1 MQSKRNSREAS
12 LAGLLQIL
20 AWEHNSLSYTLERA
34 AASHRVH
41 VFSFFKPSPLD
52 QKYLIVSLN
61 MKVTLNLLGVC
72 ANKQFPVRFF
82 ALCPF
87 SFKKKWPIFPLAH
100 FAHYCAVF
108 YKCSF
113 FLLVWSTSGV
123 SLLWSFTTA
132 FGMTCQNMTA
142 LLEMDK

>member
-12 LAGLLQIL
+12 LAGLLQIP

-41 VFSFFKPSPLD
+41 VFSLFKPSPLD

-61 MKVTLNLLGVC
+61 MKVTLNLLGVW
-72 ANKQFPVRFF
+72 ANKQFLLRFF

-87 SFKKKWPIFPLAH
+87 SFKKMTYLFFSPLCTLLCCVLQMLIFPVGLDHIWSKSAVKLY
-100 FAHYCAVF
+100 YCF
-108 YKCSF
+108 WNDMSKHD
-113 FLLVWSTSGV
+113 STAWNG
-123 SLLWSFTTA
+123 
-132 FGMTCQNMTA
+132 
-142 LLEMDK
+142 